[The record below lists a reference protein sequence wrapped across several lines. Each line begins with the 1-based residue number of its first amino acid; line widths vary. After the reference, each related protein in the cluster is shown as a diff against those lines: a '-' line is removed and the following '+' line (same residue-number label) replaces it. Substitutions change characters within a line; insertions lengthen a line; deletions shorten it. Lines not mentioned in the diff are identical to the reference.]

1 MEGSALD
8 VRAPVAWKE
17 RLSIGLMLPQEEGPG
32 DPEPS
37 WAGMSAAARLAEDVG
52 VDSLWLVDHVLWA
65 TDPWER
71 DPAAF
76 GEQAEP
82 RGYGAR
88 EAWTNLAALAA
99 ITTRVRLGT
108 LVTCTRYRNPGLL
121 AKMADS
127 VDDISGGR
135 LVLGLGA
142 GDNRPEHEALGI
154 AADRPISHFEEAL
167 QIIVPLLRTG
177 SVDFE
182 GSAYRAHLELK
193 PRTSRPGGPPIMI
206 GSLTSRPR
214 VRGLVARYA
223 DIWNGWMAASTPGQV
238 EPLRDAIDGACRE
251 IGRDPATLGR
261 SIALV
266 VAMDGPMTRLP
277 GAITGSIDEIAQG
290 ISPFAEAGINEI
302 QVRLFPN
309 DLPTIE
315 RFGRVIEAVQAPNR
329 QIVDQVA
336 SSGPR

>member
-1 MEGSALD
+1 VEEGAFD
-8 VRAPVAWKE
+8 GRAPVAWPE

-32 DPEPS
+32 DPTPS

-52 VDSLWLVDHVLWA
+52 VDSLWLVDHLLWA
-65 TDPWER
+65 TDPWDR
-71 DPAAF
+71 NPADF
-76 GEQAEP
+76 GEQSDP
-82 RGYGAR
+82 RGYGTL
-88 EAWTNLAALAA
+88 EAWTSLAALAA
-99 ITTRVRLGT
+99 STRHVRLGT
-108 LVTCTRYRNPGLL
+108 LVSCTRYRNPGLL

-127 VDDISGGR
+127 VEDVSGGR

-154 AADRPISHFEEAL
+154 PTDRPISHFEEAL

-177 SVDFE
+177 QVDFE

-193 PRTSRPGGPPIMI
+193 PRASRAGGPPILI

-214 VRGLVARYA
+214 VLGLVARFA
-223 DIWNGWMAASTPGQV
+223 DIWNGWLAASTPAQV
-238 EPLRDAIDGACRE
+238 KPLRDAIDGACRAF
-251 IGRDPATLGR
+251 GRDPATLAR
-261 SIALV
+261 SITLV

-277 GAITGSIDEIAQG
+277 GAITGSIDEIAQA
-290 ISPFAEAGINEI
+290 IAPFAEEGIDEV

-315 RFGRVIEAVQAPNR
+315 RFGRVLEAMR
-329 QIVDQVA
+329 G
-336 SSGPR
+336 SPR